1 MVWFQCEDCGENLKK
16 PKLPNHFRICS
27 ATKLSCIDCGEMF
40 GQESVQ
46 GHTQC
51 ITEAEK
57 YGPKGQ
63 GKASNGA
70 TPKPSKNTKQQPDID
85 INVGLSE
92 RPPWF
97 CSLCNTQATSKQTL
111 LLHADG
117 KKHRAKAKAFHAKQ
131 QQIKQT
137 EESAQD
143 KTVMSE
149 NATNGEVPENTQVEE
164 PKGEDMPKRDRASAN
179 SETETGKLQSK
190 KRKLDEFGSD
200 STGKKTGSDATGK
213 IGNGVTQV
221 ERAKTEKLESLL
233 KQTKQNGLK
242 DDKVVECGSKNKM
255 KLKRLIK
262 SALRTNPE
270 GVLKMKKLK
279 KLVLNSLGESGITE
293 DETQL
298 SGMLEHKINSS
309 SRFKVDGKYVW
320 LVAKD

>member
-1 MVWFQCEDCGENLKK
+1 M
-16 PKLPNHFRICS
+16 
-27 ATKLSCIDCGEMF
+27 
-40 GQESVQ
+40 
-46 GHTQC
+46 
-51 ITEAEK
+51 
-57 YGPKGQ
+57 
-63 GKASNGA
+63 
-70 TPKPSKNTKQQPDID
+70 
-85 INVGLSE
+85 
-92 RPPWF
+92 
-97 CSLCNTQATSKQTL
+97 

-200 STGKKTGSDATGK
+200 STGKKTGSDATDK

-262 SALRTNPE
+262 SALRTVCIFAKYH
-270 GVLKMKKLK
+270 VLR
-279 KLVLNSLGESGITE
+279 S
-293 DETQL
+293 
-298 SGMLEHKINSS
+298 HFF
-309 SRFKVDGKYVW
+309 FKSIFSIIF
-320 LVAKD
+320 